1 MEYFWAIGTSPNA
14 TDIQDYLSAGTN
26 SFAFNNKLE
35 GILED
40 NSTYY
45 VTLKAVNEAGL
56 VTTVVSD
63 GKDFMKEKLLK
74 NFNTFCAHQILLSHN
89 YVPASECT
97 KCADYQN
104 LLRYLYYTPM

>member
-1 MEYFWAIGTSPNA
+1 MEYLWAIGTSPNA
-14 TDIQDYLSAGTN
+14 TDIQHYLSAGTN

-63 GKDFMKEKLLK
+63 GKDFMKKNYGMFEYLL
-74 NFNTFCAHQILLSHN
+74 CSPDLAIS
-89 YVPASECT
+89 YVSASECT

-104 LLRYLYYTPM
+104 LLPYLYYTPM